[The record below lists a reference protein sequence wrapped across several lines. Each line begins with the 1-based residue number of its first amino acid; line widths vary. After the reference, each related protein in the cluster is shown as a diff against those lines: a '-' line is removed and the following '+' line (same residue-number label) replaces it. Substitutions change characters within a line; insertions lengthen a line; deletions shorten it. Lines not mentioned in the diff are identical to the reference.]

1 MSRVINTNSPTK
13 VRNQARRTIAE
24 MLRLLSRKPELDQE
38 TKDMAAMMVYLL
50 REVDGSVRQT
60 VEAWEKRGYWMKSER
75 FLRDWEWPAEAAANL
90 EDVIRN
96 DAWDLF
102 PQLLAEL
109 FPRFSDIQIKKITR
123 SPGDWRGAH
132 ARLLSEPPAPLPW

>member
-24 MLRLLSRKPELDQE
+24 MLRLLSRKPEVDQE

-50 REVDGSVRQT
+50 REVDASVRQT

-96 DAWDLF
+96 EAWDLF

-109 FPRFSDIQIKKITR
+109 YPRFTDIQIKKITR
-123 SPGDWRGAH
+123 SPGDWSGAH

>member
-50 REVDGSVRQT
+50 REVDASVRQT
-60 VEAWEKRGYWMKSER
+60 IDAWEKRGYWMKSER

-109 FPRFSDIQIKKITR
+109 YPRFTDIQIKKITR
-123 SPGDWRGAH
+123 SPGDWSGAH